1 MKASNICVPSVATP
15 TITEGSSAT
24 SYEIAGTSITL
35 TCTST
40 SGSGTYAWKLDGN
53 AMYVILI
60 MFRFI
65 KTNAT
70 NVYCTTLNICRS
82 GETSTNYVVPTTD
95 NTAAGSYTCSVTVST
110 IASTDSTGYAVTATG
125 LFFDMVCEIYLHVFY

>member
-1 MKASNICVPSVATP
+1 MKTSNICVLSVATP

-40 SGSGTYAWKLDGN
+40 SGSGTYAWKFDGT

-60 MFRFI
+60 IFASLKQMQR
-65 KTNAT
+65 KYN
-70 NVYCTTLNICRS
+70 LNICRS
-82 GETSTNYVVPTTD
+82 GETSANYIVPTTD
-95 NTAAGSYTCSVTVST
+95 NSAAGSYTCSVTVST

-125 LFFDMVCEIYLHVFY
+125 LFFDMVCEIYLHVFH

>member
-1 MKASNICVPSVATP
+1 MSNICVLSVATP

-40 SGSGTYAWKLDGN
+40 SGSGTYAWKFDRT

-60 MFRFI
+60 IFHFTR
-65 KTNAT
+65 KNAT
-70 NVYCTTLNICRS
+70 KVSSIYNKDYHPLLTFTL
-82 GETSTNYVVPTTD
+82 VP
-95 NTAAGSYTCSVTVST
+95 NKN
-110 IASTDSTGYAVTATG
+110 
-125 LFFDMVCEIYLHVFY
+125 H